1 MAPRGKPA
9 LVCPYCQAVLPFGGD
24 SCANCGGVLP
34 DKGRRLRVV
43 PGKAKGKRQ
52 AVCPPC
58 AELIDSQG
66 TLELETAAA
75 RGMGQVDRA
84 VDNFRARRAAD
95 AIGHFFREG
104 RPGPPAFAIP
114 EKARSAA

>member
-1 MAPRGKPA
+1 MARGKPA
-9 LVCPYCQAVLPFGGD
+9 LVCPYCNAVLPFGGD

-52 AVCPPC
+52 AVCAPC
-58 AELIDSQG
+58 ADLLDAQQRLDVER
-66 TLELETAAA
+66 AAA
-75 RGMGQVDRA
+75 GMQQVDRA
-84 VDNFRARRAAD
+84 VDGFRRNLALD
-95 AIGHFFREG
+95 AVGHFFREG
-104 RPGPPAFAIP
+104 RPGPPAFQVP